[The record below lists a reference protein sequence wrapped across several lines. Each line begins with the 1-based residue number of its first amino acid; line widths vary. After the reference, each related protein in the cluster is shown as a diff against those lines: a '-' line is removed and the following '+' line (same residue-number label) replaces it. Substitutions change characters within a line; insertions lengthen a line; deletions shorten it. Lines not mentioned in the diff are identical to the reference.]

1 MFFEIFSSS
10 FLKHPSNIVYNEIN
24 VQKVEY
30 IGMNEN
36 LFCVLVFF
44 CTKVVVVYYLL
55 LCVVSSCVVE
65 CTKGRAACIVSD
77 D

>member
-44 CTKVVVVYYLL
+44 CYQGSRRLLFIMCCFFLCSRVYQ
-55 LCVVSSCVVE
+55 
-65 CTKGRAACIVSD
+65 G
-77 D
+77 

>member
-44 CTKVVVVYYLL
+44 CYQGSRRLL
-55 LCVVSSCVVE
+55 FIIMCCFFLCSSVPRVE
-65 CTKGRAACIVSD
+65 QHVL
-77 D
+77 

>member
-44 CTKVVVVYYLL
+44 CYQGSRRLYYL
-55 LCVVSSCVVE
+55 LCVVSSCVVVYQ
-65 CTKGRAACIVSD
+65 G
-77 D
+77 